1 MTDTIELLL
10 KDLKRDLITFRT
22 LERFINKHDNDYL
35 NGFSHGGFFGTQ
47 DKSNYLSK
55 KFDLEYRKDDLNN
68 FYYERL
74 FELCNLKGMFFWHR
88 RNVIDISLDVAKE
101 IFMFVQLNQSKIND
115 YQKLQ
120 KISFIQK
127 DWLIAGVK
135 NKISNREL
143 RACPSELNDI
153 FNFCGLTGFK
163 INQYLNHVTI
173 QFTQE
178 FINAYWALQNKT
190 NEANNAI
197 KSLINIIIKDKEE

>member
-1 MTDTIELLL
+1 MTDTIETLL

-22 LERFINKHDNDYL
+22 LEKFINKHDNDYL
-35 NGFSHGGFFGTQ
+35 KSFSHGSFFGTQ

-55 KFDLEYRKDDLNN
+55 KFDLKYRKDDLNN

-74 FELCNLKGMFFWHR
+74 FNLCELNEIILWYR
-88 RNVIDISLDVAKE
+88 RNTIDISLDIAKE

-120 KISFIQK
+120 KISFIRQ

-143 RACPSELNDI
+143 RACPSELNHV

-163 INQYLNHVTI
+163 INIYLNHVTI
-173 QFTQE
+173 QFSQE
-178 FINAYWALQNKT
+178 FIHAYYALQQKT
-190 NEANNAI
+190 SEANNAI
-197 KSLINIIIKDKEE
+197 KSLINIIIKDKEL